1 MARRYETDMCNGP
14 LFGKI
19 IKFTIPLI
27 AAGILQLLFNTADM
41 VVVGRYAG
49 SNALGAVGATS
60 SLINLLINVFMGL
73 SVGANVSVAHYYGA
87 GKHKELSRAIHTS
100 ISLSILCGIFLLI
113 LGQLISAPMLTLMGT
128 PEDILPLSVSYMKIY
143 FLGMPMMLLYN
154 FGAAILRSVGDTRR
168 PLYFLLAA
176 GFINIV
182 LNLLFVIRFH
192 MNVRGVAWAT
202 IISQTVS
209 AILIVR
215 CLITND
221 GPCKLVL
228 KELCLD
234 KREAVRIARIGL
246 PAGFQ
251 GAVFSISNILIQS
264 SVNSF
269 GAVAVAG
276 NTATSNIEGFI
287 YNSMNSFHQTTLSF
301 TGQNMGA
308 GKYDRVKRILI
319 ICLLSVTATG
329 LTMGLTA
336 RLFGRELLSIYSTE
350 TAVIDYGMKRM
361 NVIFPTYFL
370 CGTMEVVVGSL
381 RGMGYSVMP
390 MTVSLLGACGLRIV
404 WIMTVFSAYHT
415 PAVLYSSYP
424 VSWLVTFS
432 IHLFCFAF
440 IARKRLVGG
449 KPQR

>member
-1 MARRYETDMCNGP
+1 MARQYETDMCNGP

-60 SLINLLINVFMGL
+60 ALINLLINVFMGL

-100 ISLSILCGIFLLI
+100 ISLSVICGVFLLL
-113 LGQLISAPMLTLMGT
+113 LGQVISSPMLRFMGT
-128 PEDILPLSVSYMKIY
+128 PDDILPLSVSYMKIY
-143 FLGMPMMLLYN
+143 FLGMPGMLLYN

-168 PLYFLLAA
+168 PLYFLMIA
-176 GFINIV
+176 GFINIA
-182 LNLLFVIRFH
+182 LNLVFVIRFG
-192 MNVRGVAWAT
+192 MGVRGVAWAT
-202 IISQTVS
+202 IISQMVSTV
-209 AILIVR
+209 LIVR
-215 CLITND
+215 CLMRNE

-228 KELCLD
+228 KNLCLD
-234 KREAVRIARIGL
+234 RRETVRIARVGL

-251 GAVFSISNILIQS
+251 GAVFSVSNVLIQS
-264 SVNSF
+264 SINSF

-276 NTATSNIEGFI
+276 NTATSNLEGFI
-287 YNSMNSFHQTTLSF
+287 YNSMNSYHQTTLSF

-308 GKYDRVKRILI
+308 GKYDRVKRVLI

-329 LTMGLTA
+329 LTMGLAA
-336 RLFGRELLSIYSTE
+336 RMFGRQLLSIYT
-350 TAVIDYGMKRM
+350 TDPAVIDYGLIRM
-361 NVIFPTYFL
+361 DVIFPTYFL

-390 MTVSLLGACGLRIV
+390 MTVSLLGACGFRIL
-404 WIMTVFSAYHT
+404 WIMTVFAANHT
-415 PAVLYSSYP
+415 PGVLYTSYP
-424 VSWLVTFS
+424 VSWLITFMT
-432 IHLFCFAF
+432 HLVCFIIVAH
-440 IARKRLVGG
+440 KRL
-449 KPQR
+449 KQPS

>member
-1 MARRYETDMCNGP
+1 MARQYETDMCNGP

-60 SLINLLINVFMGL
+60 ALINLLINVFMGL

-100 ISLSILCGIFLLI
+100 ISLSVICGVFLLL
-113 LGQLISAPMLTLMGT
+113 LGQVISSPMLRLMGT
-128 PEDILPLSVSYMKIY
+128 PDDILPLSVSYMKIY
-143 FLGMPMMLLYN
+143 FLGMPGMLLYN

-168 PLYFLLAA
+168 PLYFLMIA
-176 GFINIV
+176 GFINIA
-182 LNLLFVIRFH
+182 LNLVFVIRFG
-192 MNVRGVAWAT
+192 MGVRGVAWAT
-202 IISQTVS
+202 IISQMVSTV
-209 AILIVR
+209 LIVR
-215 CLITND
+215 CLMRNE

-228 KELCLD
+228 KNLCLD
-234 KREAVRIARIGL
+234 RRETVRIARVGL

-251 GAVFSISNILIQS
+251 GAVFSVSNVLIQS
-264 SVNSF
+264 SINSF

-276 NTATSNIEGFI
+276 NTATSNLEGFI
-287 YNSMNSFHQTTLSF
+287 YNSMNSYHQTTLSF

-308 GKYDRVKRILI
+308 GKYDRVKRVLI

-329 LTMGLTA
+329 LTMGLAA
-336 RLFGRELLSIYSTE
+336 RMFGRQLLSIYT
-350 TAVIDYGMKRM
+350 TDPAVIDYGLIRM
-361 NVIFPTYFL
+361 DVIFPTYFL

-390 MTVSLLGACGLRIV
+390 MTVSLLGACGFRIL
-404 WIMTVFSAYHT
+404 WIMTVFAANHT
-415 PAVLYSSYP
+415 PGVLYTSYP
-424 VSWLVTFS
+424 VSWLITFMT
-432 IHLFCFAF
+432 HLVCFIIVAH
-440 IARKRLVGG
+440 KRL
-449 KPQR
+449 KQPS

>member
-1 MARRYETDMCNGP
+1 MCNGP

-60 SLINLLINVFMGL
+60 ALINLLINVFMGL

-100 ISLSILCGIFLLI
+100 ISLSVICGVFLLL
-113 LGQLISAPMLTLMGT
+113 LGQVISSPMLRLMGT
-128 PEDILPLSVSYMKIY
+128 PDDILPLSVSYMKIY
-143 FLGMPMMLLYN
+143 FLGMPGMLLYN

-168 PLYFLLAA
+168 PLYFLMIA
-176 GFINIV
+176 GFINIA
-182 LNLLFVIRFH
+182 LNLVFVIRLG
-192 MNVRGVAWAT
+192 MGVRGVAWAT
-202 IISQTVS
+202 IISQMVS
-209 AILIVR
+209 TILIVR
-215 CLITND
+215 CLMRNE

-228 KELCLD
+228 KDLCLD
-234 KREAVRIARIGL
+234 RHETVRIARVGL

-251 GAVFSISNILIQS
+251 GAVFSVSNVLIQS
-264 SVNSF
+264 SINSF

-276 NTATSNIEGFI
+276 NTATSNLEGFI
-287 YNSMNSFHQTTLSF
+287 YNSMNSYHQTTLSF

-308 GKYDRVKRILI
+308 GKYDRVKRVLI

-329 LTMGLTA
+329 LTMGLAA
-336 RLFGRELLSIYSTE
+336 RMFGRQLLSIYT
-350 TAVIDYGMKRM
+350 TDPAVIDYGLIRM
-361 NVIFPTYFL
+361 DVIFPTYFL

-390 MTVSLLGACGLRIV
+390 MTVSLLGACGFRIL
-404 WIMTVFSAYHT
+404 WIMTVFAANHT
-415 PAVLYSSYP
+415 PGVLYTSYP
-424 VSWLVTFS
+424 VSWLITFMT
-432 IHLFCFAF
+432 HLVCFIIVAH
-440 IARKRLVGG
+440 KRL
-449 KPQR
+449 KQPS

>member
-1 MARRYETDMCNGP
+1 MCNGP

-182 LNLLFVIRFH
+182 LNLIFVIRFH
-192 MNVRGVAWAT
+192 MSVRGVAWAT

-215 CLITND
+215 CLIKND

-251 GAVFSISNILIQS
+251 GAVFSISNVLIQS

-287 YNSMNSFHQTTLSF
+287 YNSMNAFHQTTLSF

-336 RLFGRELLSIYSTE
+336 RMFGRQLLSIYSTE

-361 NVIFPTYFL
+361 NIIFPTYFL

-404 WIMTVFSAYHT
+404 WIMTIFSAYHT

-432 IHLFCFAF
+432 IHLCCFAF
-440 IARKRLVGG
+440 IARKRLVEG
-449 KPQR
+449 KPQC